1 MSIKTK
7 EFFNK
12 MLEFI
17 PSTVDEYNNSIN
29 EHGELLETIVVED
42 VFMPEIIKLLSKN
55 ENTHLLKKIFEY
67 FEKVSNCED
76 EKLLNIFSVTVLE
89 VLGNDKGI
97 LEIAQTYM
105 GKKTYELQLE
115 ADKDLG
121 RI

>member
-12 MLEFI
+12 MLELL
-17 PSTVDEYNNSIN
+17 PSTVDEYKNSIKK
-29 EHGELLETIVVED
+29 HGELLETIVIED
-42 VFMPEIIKLLSKN
+42 IFMPEILKLLSKN
-55 ENTHLLKKIFEY
+55 ENINLLKKIFEY

-76 EKLLNIFSVTVLE
+76 EKLLNVFSVTVLE
-89 VLGNDKGI
+89 ILGNDKGI
-97 LEIAQTYM
+97 LGIAQTYM
-105 GKKTYELQLE
+105 GKKTYELQIE